1 MNSAPLSVCLRP
13 SPVLAALLIVGHLL
27 GLLALA
33 VSLDGLAL
41 VLGAAGVVLSAIGT
55 AAAVLQRRAD
65 SPFELELREGGR
77 GAWRDRRGR
86 WHETSIASGGYVS
99 PWLIIVPLAGSGWRR
114 KWIVIP
120 PDAASRDDRRRLR
133 VWLRW
138 RPGKN
143 TPEGE

>member
-1 MNSAPLSVCLRP
+1 LNAAPLSIRLRP
-13 SPVLAALLIVGHLL
+13 SPVLAFALITGHLL

-41 VLGAAGVVLSAIGT
+41 MLAAAGVMLSTIRT
-55 AAAVLQRRAD
+55 AGDAFQWWAD
-65 SPFELELREGGR
+65 SPLELDLHEGGR
-77 GAWRDRRGR
+77 AAWRDRLGH

-99 PWLIIVPLAGSGWRR
+99 PWLIIVPLGGSGWRR

-120 PDAASRDDRRRLR
+120 TDAASRDDRRRLR

-143 TPEGE
+143 TPVSE

>member
-13 SPVLAALLIVGHLL
+13 SPVLAVLLIVGHLL

-41 VLGAAGVVLSAIGT
+41 VLGAAGVVFSAIGT
-55 AAAVLQRRAD
+55 AAEALQRRAD
-65 SPFELELREGGR
+65 SAFELELREGGH
-77 GAWRDRRGR
+77 GAWRDGRGR
-86 WHETSIASGGYVS
+86 WRETSIAGGGYVS

-138 RPGKN
+138 RPGKKAPD
-143 TPEGE
+143 TE

>member
-1 MNSAPLSVCLRP
+1 
-13 SPVLAALLIVGHLL
+13 VLAFLLLIGHLL

-41 VLGAAGVVLSAIGT
+41 VLAAAGVVVSAVRT
-55 AAAVLQRRAD
+55 AGEALQRWAD
-65 SPFELELREGGR
+65 SPYELELRDGEAA
-77 GAWRDRRGR
+77 AWRDRRGR
-86 WHETSIASGGYVS
+86 WHQTSVASGGYVS
-99 PWLIIVPLAGSGWRR
+99 AWLIMVPLAGSGWRR
-114 KWIVIP
+114 KWIVIA

-143 TPEGE
+143 TPVIE

>member
-1 MNSAPLSVCLRP
+1 MNSAPLSIRLRP
-13 SPVLAALLIVGHLL
+13 SPVLAFLLIIGHLS
-27 GLLALA
+27 GVLALA

-41 VLGAAGVVLSAIGT
+41 ALAAAGLVLSAIRT
-55 AAAVLQRRAD
+55 AGEAFQRWPD
-65 SPFELELREGGR
+65 SPVELDLREGGHA
-77 GAWRDRRGR
+77 AWRDRRGR
-86 WHETSIASGGYVS
+86 WHETSISGGGYVS
-99 PWLIIVPLAGSGWRR
+99 PWLIVVPLAGSGRRR

-143 TPEGE
+143 TPLVE

>member
-1 MNSAPLSVCLRP
+1 MNSAPLLVRLRP
-13 SPVLAALLIVGHLL
+13 SPVLAVLLIVGHLL

-55 AAAVLQRRAD
+55 AAGALQRRAD

-77 GAWRDRRGR
+77 GAWRDRRDR
-86 WHETSIASGGYVS
+86 WHETSLASGGYVS
-99 PWLIIVPLAGSGWRR
+99 QWLIIVALAGPGWRR
-114 KWIVIP
+114 KWIVVA
-120 PDAASRDDRRRLR
+120 PDAASGDDRRRLR

-143 TPEGE
+143 TPDGE

>member
-1 MNSAPLSVCLRP
+1 MNSAPLSVRLRP
-13 SPVLAALLIVGHLL
+13 SPVLALLLIIGHLL

-41 VLGAAGVVLSAIGT
+41 GLAAAGLVLSAIRT
-55 AAAVLQRRAD
+55 AGEAFQRWAD
-65 SPFELELREGGR
+65 SPFELDLREGGHA
-77 GAWRDRRGR
+77 AWRDRRGR

-114 KWIVIP
+114 KWIVIL

-143 TPEGE
+143 NPDGE